1 VSELRG
7 QMDRLSAEMRE
18 LRELMKQ
25 LLEQRGPREP
35 M

>member
-25 LLEQRGPREP
+25 LLEQGAALERR
-35 M
+35 